1 LPPTWPHIQNT
12 FKVLVKKLNTVPLG
26 LRIAVIDYWIGRLV
40 LERSN
45 IEFRLGTVSEADERK
60 YGRR

>member
-1 LPPTWPHIQNT
+1 
-12 FKVLVKKLNTVPLG
+12 VLVKKLNTVPLG